1 MINTGLTCVSM
12 VSVLLHSPFLDLI
25 MAAVADEAEPA
36 ALAAAT
42 TTDPLLWSAAVG
54 PPPV

>member
-1 MINTGLTCVSM
+1 M

-42 TTDPLLWSAAVG
+42 TTDPLLWSAVG